1 MGLISLYA
9 EAEPLELRAY
19 ASEDDWQ
26 AVIRAVYK
34 QVLGNA
40 YLMESERLASGESLL
55 RHGDLTVRGFVRIV
69 AQSELYQSQFF
80 HNCSPYRFIELNYKH
95 LLGRAP
101 QEQREISEHVQ
112 IYNEQGYE
120 VEIDSYIDS
129 DEYIENFGEN
139 IVPYPRSVRS
149 QTGIKNVGFNR
160 MFSLLRGF
168 PTSDRGKSAQLI
180 SDVAGN
186 LATKVKAAAVGNG
199 ANYGNTGKRFR
210 IEVTK
215 AGLAL
220 RFKRSNATYEVS
232 YAQMSEKIQNIHQT
246 GGKILRITEVA
257 S

>member
-19 ASEDDWQ
+19 ASEDDLQ

-40 YLMESERLASGESLL
+40 HLMESERLASAESLL
-55 RHGDLTVRGFVRIV
+55 RNGDLTVRGFVRIV

-101 QEQREISEHVQ
+101 QDQGEISEHVQ

-139 IVPYPRSVRS
+139 IVPYP
-149 QTGIKNVGFNR
+149 GF
-160 MFSLLRGF
+160 
-168 PTSDRGKSAQLI
+168 
-180 SDVAGN
+180 
-186 LATKVKAAAVGNG
+186 
-199 ANYGNTGKRFR
+199 
-210 IEVTK
+210 E
-215 AGLAL
+215 
-220 RFKRSNATYEVS
+220 
-232 YAQMSEKIQNIHQT
+232 
-246 GGKILRITEVA
+246 
-257 S
+257 